1 MFTVT
6 AVKTRRDMKLKSL
19 LSMCESS
26 SKIAQQMAEELIFI
40 NRCAR
45 SRQLTYYRL
54 AESLNGYVN

>member
-1 MFTVT
+1 
-6 AVKTRRDMKLKSL
+6 MKLNSL

-26 SKIAQQMAEELIFI
+26 SKFAQQMAEELIFI